1 MTKFVYCLLPLV
13 LLASCASPYSDSRIL
28 PSAVPI
34 DFALQFDVRA
44 PAPTP
49 GSAAAPEGAS
59 RTPLHQ
65 PGQYVVECNR
75 VLRVARGAGA
85 IGDYYPQLTRVLTY
99 DEYQSLFRLVDGN
112 HLLSEPT
119 SPAAQAALAQ
129 PTLTEVVYRVQITA
143 NGRTRRYSTT
153 ELESSPTAQLLGM
166 LVRLSGL
173 TPPAIKPDDGKAAG
187 PG

>member
-1 MTKFVYCLLPLV
+1 
-13 LLASCASPYSDSRIL
+13 
-28 PSAVPI
+28 VPI

-44 PAPTP
+44 PAAVP
-49 GSAAAPEGAS
+49 GYTAAPQSSSGALL
-59 RTPLHQ
+59 RQ

-85 IGDYYPQLTRVLTY
+85 TGDFYPQLTRVLTY
-99 DEYQSLFRLVDGN
+99 DEYQALFRLVDDN

-119 SPAAQAALAQ
+119 SPAAQAAVAS
-129 PTLTEVVYRVQITA
+129 PTLSEVIYRVQITA

-153 ELESSPTAQLLGM
+153 EQESSPTAQLLGM

-173 TPPAIKPDDGKAAG
+173 TSSAPKPDVGTAAG